1 MTGFFIKTQSEVK
14 YIPLYVKQDEWEK
27 YREGIKKFEDVVKLF
42 KMV

>member
-27 YREGIKKFEDVVKLF
+27 YRKGIKKFEDVIKLF
-42 KMV
+42 KVV